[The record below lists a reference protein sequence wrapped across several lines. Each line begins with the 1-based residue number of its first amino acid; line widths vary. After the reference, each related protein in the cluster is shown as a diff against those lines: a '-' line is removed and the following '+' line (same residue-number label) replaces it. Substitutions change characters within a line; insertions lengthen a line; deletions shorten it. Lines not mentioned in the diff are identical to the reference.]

1 MRTCET
7 VETSGILGAS
17 FVAAVRGP
25 GTMPH
30 NAVHEVFFDYGSR
43 VVRNDREFA
52 LEDLQAVLDAI
63 PADEVASKLRERDS
77 VRPPRAPPQNDAV
90 TV

>member
-1 MRTCET
+1 
-7 VETSGILGAS
+7 
-17 FVAAVRGP
+17 
-25 GTMPH
+25 MPH

-63 PADEVASKLRERDS
+63 PADEVASKLREQDK